1 MQGPMET
8 DIRAGR
14 ALGSRSWP
22 PGSAPGSA
30 RSSQKARGRKHAWP
44 GCRIKKRWTRA
55 DCDSRVSAPVLWS
68 KDSAPYMFKLGPRG
82 LCYCGRAAIRVPERL
97 AEPLRAPPN
106 RRLSANTPPW
116 QQIKSRVLLRTPCCL
131 ASVRLRTE
139 AKGTVSGGADPNE
152 YGLHGRT
159 PPSRDLAPC
168 SPIDDGCV
176 EMLTEARWVRISTCR
191 PKQREELR
199 AYFFV

>member
-1 MQGPMET
+1 MET

-106 RRLSANTPPW
+106 RRLSANTPW
-116 QQIKSRVLLRTPCCL
+116 QQTKSRVLLRTPCCL
-131 ASVRLRTE
+131 ASVRLQVTRTE
-139 AKGTVSGGADPNE
+139 ANGSPFSGGPIQTTTGCTGDIHRAGIQRSLRPSQNC
-152 YGLHGRT
+152 RT
-159 PPSRDLAPC
+159 GP
-168 SPIDDGCV
+168 
-176 EMLTEARWVRISTCR
+176 
-191 PKQREELR
+191 
-199 AYFFV
+199 